1 MRPNVVSP
9 QEMNFIHENTDGLKV
24 NDSKRD
30 IMQTI
35 NQRKVECLSILT
47 WYTIDAKMK
56 SITRDK
62 QRHIR
67 KIK

>member
-1 MRPNVVSP
+1 
-9 QEMNFIHENTDGLKV
+9 MNFIHENTDGLKV